1 MNKKTIWITG
11 GSTGIGKALAIK
23 FSSKGWN
30 VAVSARRVELLNELC
45 NQYENI
51 TAFPLDVTHKENCFE
66 VFNEIKNK
74 FLTFISF
81 LLVTFGASVIGSL
94 ATINYKEPWYS
105 LLNKPTFNPPD
116 WVFGPVWTTLYLMMT
131 LAIWLFWHSNN
142 RNKNTVYVYL
152 IHLVFNT
159 TWSVVFFVFHNMVL
173 ALFILIL
180 LIGLIINL
188 ILRFK
193 RVNVVS
199 SYLMIPYLLWCSFA
213 LFLNINLIMIN

>member
-1 MNKKTIWITG
+1 M
-11 GSTGIGKALAIK
+11 
-23 FSSKGWN
+23 F
-30 VAVSARRVELLNELC
+30 
-45 NQYENI
+45 
-51 TAFPLDVTHKENCFE
+51 
-66 VFNEIKNK
+66 KNK

-81 LLVTFGASVIGSL
+81 LLVTFGASAIGSL

-173 ALFILIL
+173 ALFVLIL

-193 RVNVVS
+193 RVNVLS
-199 SYLMIPYLLWCSFA
+199 SYLMFPYLLWCSFA